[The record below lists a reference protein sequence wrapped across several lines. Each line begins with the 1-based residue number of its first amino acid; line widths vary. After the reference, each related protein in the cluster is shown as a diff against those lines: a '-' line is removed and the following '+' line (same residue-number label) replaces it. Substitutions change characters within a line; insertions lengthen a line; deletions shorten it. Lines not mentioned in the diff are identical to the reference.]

1 MVQNSKSLIFFVSH
15 LDDFEIS
22 CMGYLLKHHAEYEEI
37 LCVVASSWSAK
48 TEIWTKNLQ
57 EIERRIDRK
66 ISYFNLGFEQR
77 RLTACLDDVK
87 DVFYKSISFGR
98 QLRFDIVTHDAG
110 DCHTDHVATHQIAKG
125 LYKYADR
132 FVTIYSPS
140 TSNFQAN
147 YWIGLTDEDYDL
159 KKTLLDKYDINTEQS
174 YTKLGYYLQSDK
186 HYDIGSAYYLENF
199 VHNNHAHHECYK
211 ILKWS

>member
-1 MVQNSKSLIFFVSH
+1 MAKDSKSLIFFVSH

-22 CMGYLLKHHAEYEEI
+22 CLGYLLKHHEEYDKI
-37 LCVVASSWSAK
+37 VCVVA
-48 TEIWTKNLQ
+48 TEWAGKIDIWDQNLKS
-57 EIERRIDRK
+57 IEERLGRK
-66 ISYFNLGFEQR
+66 ITYLNLKYEQR
-77 RLTACLDDVK
+77 RLMNMFDDVK
-87 DVFYKSISFGR
+87 DSFYRDIEFGKD
-98 QLRFDIVTHDAG
+98 LRFDIVTHDPG

-140 TSNFQAN
+140 SSNFQAN
-147 YWIGLTDEDYDL
+147 YWIGLTDEDYSL
-159 KKTLLDKYDINTEQS
+159 KKTMLDKYDINAEQS

-199 VHNNHAHHECYK
+199 VHNKHTHHECYR